1 MAFGETIYSFLKHN
15 RKKNLQSFSA
25 VIFALKKHWMGG
37 GPTAITFSDYKYW
50 MGMMPQ
56 TIICAFISLASK

>member
-15 RKKNLQSFSA
+15 RKKKSAKLQRRD
-25 VIFALKKHWMGG
+25 ICIKKTLDGG